1 MAGRVRSAKQEL
13 SRSSDGAAVP
23 RGHEVGRLNM
33 PQIDNKILANRLKA
47 LAAELVG
54 ISKTVDNDGLAGPPA
69 TFMFERPGASGEG
82 GEAVSAAGD
91 GRDLAL
97 AVFAERLYQERRRR
111 SRHFP
116 PHLFAEPA
124 WDILL
129 DLFVNAVRKRAISI
143 TSACI
148 AGGIPAT
155 TGLRWLGLLEKEGLL
170 VRETSG
176 DDARVTWVRL
186 SDRGMQAVRAYL
198 AEGRERVVAEPH
210 EEPAHPD

>member
-1 MAGRVRSAKQEL
+1 
-13 SRSSDGAAVP
+13 
-23 RGHEVGRLNM
+23 M
-33 PQIDNKILANRLKA
+33 PQVDNKILANRLKT

-54 ISKTVDNDGLAGPPA
+54 ISKTIDNDGLAVPA
-69 TFMFERPGASGEG
+69 NAFMFQEPGTFVASGESVADSGDG
-82 GEAVSAAGD
+82 GDGRG

-97 AVFAERLYQERRRR
+97 AAFAERLYQERRRR

-116 PHLFAEPA
+116 AQFFAEPA

-129 DLFVNAVRKRAISI
+129 DLFVNGVRNRAISI

-186 SDRGMQAVRAYL
+186 SDQGMNAMRGYIAEAPGLAL
-198 AEGRERVVAEPH
+198 AERQD
-210 EEPAHPD
+210 PAAVQD